1 MATLRSRFAP
11 ETPAAPSGRFCA
23 KLVQTISSIQPKKE
37 VISVKRWQ
45 KILGC
50 VLIIVVA
57 AAILFFTWEPQCC
70 LCDSFRYHAVCLIDL
85 EKGEVR
91 ELDLYFPHESL
102 VAELADPQPERGIFS
117 FVSIGNVSG
126 TKQTAPERID
136 LHIPED
142 STFFPALCS
151 DCRKQLPFGYTSR
164 YVFADLYGMEEKI
177 LIPIEADTAFS
188 LRCYDVT
195 TQPNTEK
202 GGISVVIQGTLD

>member
-1 MATLRSRFAP
+1 M
-11 ETPAAPSGRFCA
+11 
-23 KLVQTISSIQPKKE
+23 KM
-37 VISVKRWQ
+37 WQ
-45 KILGC
+45 KILSV
-50 VLIIVVA
+50 VLAIVVIVGVVMA
-57 AAILFFTWEPQCC
+57 FAQSQKECC
-70 LCDSFRYHAVCLIDL
+70 LCSSFRYHAVCLIDL

-202 GGISVVIQGTLD
+202 GGLSVIINGTLR